1 MIRTVIIDDEQL
13 ARDGIKA
20 ILEKYCPEVSVI
32 GTAGDIESAVQL
44 IRINKPE
51 LILLDIHLMDG
62 TGFDLLNRLDVNQY
76 KVIFVTAFEEYAIT
90 AFKFSAIDY
99 ILKPVVPE
107 EIVAA
112 VEKVHD
118 SLEKESMARRLEIL
132 FENITEI
139 SPQKLK
145 IALRTSTSLY
155 IVNLS
160 EIIRCESE
168 KNYTQF
174 FMISGESVTVSK
186 TLKDYEEMLIPYHFI
201 RVHQSHLVNLEHV
214 KRFEKRDGGTLIMS
228 DQSKVPVSLRKKE
241 DLMKAIGQ
249 YHH

>member
-1 MIRTVIIDDEQL
+1 M
-13 ARDGIKA
+13 
-20 ILEKYCPEVSVI
+20 
-32 GTAGDIESAVQL
+32 
-44 IRINKPE
+44 
-51 LILLDIHLMDG
+51 
-62 TGFDLLNRLDVNQY
+62 
-76 KVIFVTAFEEYAIT
+76 
-90 AFKFSAIDY
+90 
-99 ILKPVVPE
+99 
-107 EIVAA
+107 VAA

-139 SPQKLK
+139 NPQKLK

-186 TLKDYEEMLIPYHFI
+186 TLKDYEEMLVPYHFI

-214 KRFEKRDGGTLIMS
+214 KRFDKRDGGTLIMS

-241 DLMKAIGQ
+241 DLMKAISQ
-249 YHH
+249 FHH